1 MPVVDTQ
8 NVYRIGGRIITRQ
21 EALETIQQQLLLPQ
35 IAKLYAIEPDD
46 LQLYPDYDGC
56 QNLTYF
62 YKRNDIHHV
71 LRVSFRNDRSPDQ
84 ILAEL
89 DFIRYLHENGVRV
102 SPPVESLEGRYM
114 EIISSDFY
122 QFAVVSFERAP
133 GHRLP
138 DKGYKYRDGA
148 SIDEYYVNWGRL
160 LGQMHRLSQ
169 DYSPQSPTRRR
180 HQLVDV
186 LSDYIPSY
194 LPPSYSKV
202 RERFQ
207 SLLAEVSKLPHDKDV
222 YGLIHADFNDGNFC
236 VDYTNGNIT
245 VFDFDDSAY
254 CWFMFDLAD
263 AWRSGRG
270 WIMAEADPGKRRDFM
285 NKYFDT
291 LLSGYTHEHTL
302 PETWLKRLPMFLK
315 LIEMDGLLGE
325 FRYMSING
333 CDEENDGA
341 MAYQQKCIEDDIPFF
356 GFFDSIYSP
365 RHPFELCH
373 PV

>member
-1 MPVVDTQ
+1 MT
-8 NVYRIGGRIITRQ
+8 TRQ
-21 EALETIQQQLLLPQ
+21 EALEAIQQQLLLPQ
-35 IAKLYAIEPDD
+35 IARLYAIEPDD

-56 QNLTYF
+56 QNLVFF
-62 YKRNDIHHV
+62 YKRDAAHHV
-71 LRVSFRNDRSPDQ
+71 LRVSFRNDRPPDQ

-114 EIISSDFY
+114 EVISSDSY

-148 SIDEYYVNWGRL
+148 SIDEYYLNWGRL
-160 LGQMHRLSQ
+160 LGQMHRLTQ
-169 DYSPQSPTRRR
+169 NYSPQSPTRRR
-180 HQLVDV
+180 PQLVDV
-186 LSDYIPSY
+186 LANHYIPSY
-194 LPPSYSKV
+194 LPPSHGKV

-207 SLLAEVSKLPHDKDV
+207 FLLAEVSELPDDKDA
-222 YGLIHADFNDGNFC
+222 YGLIHADFSDGNFC

-254 CWFMFDLAD
+254 CWFMYDLAD
-263 AWRSGRG
+263 AWRSGVG
-270 WIMAEADPGKRRDFM
+270 WTMREADPGKRRDFM
-285 NKYFDT
+285 DEYFDT
-291 LLSGYTHEHTL
+291 LLSGYTREHAL
-302 PETWLKRLPMFLK
+302 PETWLKRLPTFLK
-315 LIEMDGLLGE
+315 LVEMEGLLSG
-325 FRYMSING
+325 FRDMSING
-333 CDEENDGA
+333 CDEEYDGA
-341 MAYQQKCIEDDIPFF
+341 MAYMQKCIEDDIPFL

-365 RHPFELCH
+365 RHPFQLSR